1 MTSQHN
7 EYPET
12 GIPAVLAGIG
22 HQISG
27 LADTLWAARSG
38 DELMN
43 TVAEIEA
50 LKTTLDAIEL
60 QAVRELDA
68 TNAVKPVGWASTQD
82 FVTAI
87 AGGHKG
93 TGPAVVRLAHAVDQP
108 LMTPVAEAMRDGW
121 LSTAKAQV
129 IERAIDALPSDPDLR
144 ARGVQVLLDEAKQP
158 GRHRAQAGR
167 PPAGG
172 RGGPRG

>member
-1 MTSQHN
+1 M
-7 EYPET
+7 
-12 GIPAVLAGIG
+12 LA
-22 HQISG
+22 SATRSADS
-27 LADTLWAARSG
+27 ADTLWAARSG

-60 QAVRELDA
+60 GAVRELDA

-93 TGPAVVRLAHAVDQP
+93 TGPAVVRLAQAVDQP
-108 LMTPVAEAMRDGW
+108 LMAPVAEGMRDGW

-144 ARGVQVLLDEAKQP
+144 SRGVQVLLDEAKTP
-158 GRHRAQAGR
+158 RRHRTQAGR

-172 RGGPRG
+172 RGRPRG

>member
-1 MTSQHN
+1 MTSQHS

-93 TGPAVVRLAHAVDQP
+93 TGPAARQ
-108 LMTPVAEAMRDGW
+108 T
-121 LSTAKAQV
+121 
-129 IERAIDALPSDPDLR
+129 R
-144 ARGVQVLLDEAKQP
+144 ARC
-158 GRHRAQAGR
+158 R
-167 PPAGG
+167 PAADDRRRRRRCATGG
-172 RGGPRG
+172 SPPRKRR